1 MRPGWLWMFK
11 CECFEESLT
20 FLLDPGIPRVWSMGL
35 DLSKSKSL
43 SKIAFRNFFDVTI
56 SDDGISS
63 MISDCW
69 GGDSLHLGRGYR
81 SRCSQNSGIA
91 WMGGGSDPCL
101 DFCEGFVHMHWEPSK
116 VIIHH
121 PKVLFPHKSLPY
133 SPEKIIQP
141 HLFNIVT
148 LKHD

>member
-1 MRPGWLWMFK
+1 MFK
-11 CECFEESLT
+11 YECFEESLT

-69 GGDSLHLGRGYR
+69 GGDSLHL
-81 SRCSQNSGIA
+81 
-91 WMGGGSDPCL
+91 
-101 DFCEGFVHMHWEPSK
+101 E
-116 VIIHH
+116 
-121 PKVLFPHKSLPY
+121 
-133 SPEKIIQP
+133 
-141 HLFNIVT
+141 
-148 LKHD
+148 